1 MCHVK
6 FFLWEGL
13 VNAIKKEW
21 MPARY
26 KLNVWKTRFK
36 TLNKGK
42 GFLFLFIRISLA
54 NLFILVITHSL
65 FEGHYGP
72 QGTAESRNSTDH
84 KSSGKK
90 YPIPGCEICHYL
102 ISMTILLSLCCR
114 FLFCY
119 PKISHWQPVSETQP
133 SNGIMLIKKNP
144 QIPFP
149 FFPITGRE
157 NSLLWLLRQKRNF
170 QKDLFILGVL
180 DTLTFLAFHIKVNPI
195 VYFLFHFSFL
205 SLPVF
210 PSSLKHTGSASC
222 ERQLFADTNV
232 H

>member
-144 QIPFP
+144 SNSYSFLPYH
-149 FFPITGRE
+149 RE
-157 NSLLWLLRQKRNF
+157 RKFTPVAPETETQFSERS
-170 QKDLFILGVL
+170 
-180 DTLTFLAFHIKVNPI
+180 
-195 VYFLFHFSFL
+195 VYFR
-205 SLPVF
+205 SLG
-210 PSSLKHTGSASC
+210 HTVIFGISYKG
-222 ERQLFADTNV
+222 
-232 H
+232 